1 MAHALFPAPA
11 PVHSQLLCSALSHP
25 PFQAQQF
32 LEFNNASFHFCVV
45 EHCLKGKMFT
55 VVILTKYSKDLLTP
69 LEGKHPRGGASC
81 WTPFQSAKAAA
92 EPMEWKLLGERC
104 TLAQPG
110 LGSSGWKSGRW
121 ETSEQL
127 QERHQDGLPAIIKP

>member
-1 MAHALFPAPA
+1 
-11 PVHSQLLCSALSHP
+11 
-25 PFQAQQF
+25 
-32 LEFNNASFHFCVV
+32 
-45 EHCLKGKMFT
+45 MFT

-81 WTPFQSAKAAA
+81 WTPFQSAKAAV

-104 TLAQPG
+104 TPAQPG

-127 QERHQDGLPAIIKP
+127 QERHQDGLPAIIKRLLKCTGTWSYSIHAFYKREEENRKVQGP